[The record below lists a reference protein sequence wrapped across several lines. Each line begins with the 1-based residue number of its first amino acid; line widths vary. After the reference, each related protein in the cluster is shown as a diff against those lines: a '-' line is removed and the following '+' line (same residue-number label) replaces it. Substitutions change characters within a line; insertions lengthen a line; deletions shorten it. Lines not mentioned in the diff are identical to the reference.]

1 MRKIILILLCF
12 PVVVSAQNTDTA
24 DHVSDGEYFGLI
36 YRASTHKAYN
46 FLGLIPALCT
56 GQPTYVGEVYGGP
69 HDALC
74 IDQNG
79 NLYGTG
85 LNSGGELGI
94 GSQTATGSGAF
105 VSVPTDSAGNTIT
118 GVSQVL
124 NTGTNFGTFWTT
136 AIVMNGV
143 LELAGN
149 LQGGLRGAG
158 TAGAAVNTKFVPVTF
173 AGGAYIKKVT
183 GLYTLLA
190 LDTIGGVRVWSW
202 GGNNNLAQLGRGSS
216 PSPNYE
222 SPGLITLPGGRHAVD
237 IAGAGAYAV
246 ILLDDGEMLGI
257 GDHPTFWGGSGQG
270 SSNSPQNFS
279 SFFYTYVKTAAGT
292 EDTVKKV
299 FANDGSLY
307 YLTYDSTLWSMGDN
321 ICGTIG
327 NGQMANWATYTF
339 APAPTGGTLAPW
351 AYDNGYGPT
360 GVGELPVYTPYNVA
374 PGTHNWE
381 CGYPNTSNCWFTH
394 FVNNKHETWGWGRD
408 KAGQLVDSIGS
419 CNYTSGGLNGSRPD
433 VPDNPWPHII
443 KPFTWSSVT
452 QVNCPMCFTNPSF
465 DANCSQCSQTQG
477 TAPTV
482 NAGTAQVLSGNT
494 TSTTLAGVVT
504 GAGSTKIFNLHY
516 SFVSSTNG
524 SVPVITFPGSLTTP
538 VSGLQPGVTYTLQLT
553 ATDQVSVSNTSNMT
567 ITVGT
572 TGIGPI
578 IKGSTPNVVSLDS
591 VYHHT
596 ILAPTTAYYVLDT
609 LSLPPNSQGVF
620 NLSYASYDTVQKF
633 TGIGQQTVMVS
644 RISTTYGAPYIS
656 YQSPYITTGLSVHQS
671 EYNVTLVNG
680 LPLVRVSGFG
690 PANPIRWH
698 VMRHQ
703 NIMPL

>member
-1 MRKIILILLCF
+1 MKKLFVIFLFF
-12 PVVVSAQNTDTA
+12 PSCAFAQNSDTA

-36 YRASTHKAYN
+36 YKASTHKAYN
-46 FLGLIPALCT
+46 FLNLVPALCT
-56 GQPTYVGEVYGGP
+56 NQPTYVSEVYGGP
-69 HDALC
+69 HDAFC
-74 IDQNG
+74 TDANG

-105 VSVPTDSAGNTIT
+105 VQATTDSLGNTIT

-149 LQGGLRGAG
+149 LQGGLRGNG
-158 TAGAAVNTKFVPVTF
+158 TTGAAVNTKFVPVTF
-173 AGGAYIKKVT
+173 PGGAYIKKVT

-190 LDTIGGVRVWSW
+190 LDTIGGGRVWSW

-222 SPGLITLPGGRHAVD
+222 TPGLITLPGGRHAVD
-237 IAGAGAYAV
+237 ICGAGAYAV

-257 GDHPTFWGGSGQG
+257 GDHPTFWGGLSQG

-279 SFFYTYVKTAAGT
+279 TFFYSTVKTAAGT

-299 FANDGSLY
+299 SCNDGSIYYQTFDSVLY
-307 YLTYDSTLWSMGDN
+307 SMGDN

-381 CGYPNTSNCWFTH
+381 AGYANPSNCWFTH
-394 FVNNKHETWGWGRD
+394 FVNNKHEIWGWGRD

-465 DANCSQCSQTQG
+465 DANCSQCTQTQG
-477 TAPTV
+477 AAPTV
-482 NAGTAQVLSGNT
+482 
-494 TSTTLAGVVT
+494 
-504 GAGSTKIFNLHY
+504 GAGSNQLLAGGINSTTVAGSFAGGSGHKAFNMVWTV
-516 SFVSSTNG
+516 VSQPSG
-524 SVPVITFPGSLTTP
+524 GKAIITFPGQISTP
-538 VSGLQPGVTYTLQLT
+538 VYNLAQGTTVLQLT
-553 ATDQVSVSNTSNMT
+553 GTDQVSVSNSATVS
-567 ITVGT
+567 ITVNCASCA
-572 TGIGPI
+572 GPI
-578 IKGSTPNVVSLDS
+578 PVG
-591 VYHHT
+591 
-596 ILAPTTAYYVLDT
+596 
-609 LSLPPNSQGVF
+609 
-620 NLSYASYDTVQKF
+620 
-633 TGIGQQTVMVS
+633 S
-644 RISTTYGAPYIS
+644 RIQT
-656 YQSPYITTGLSVHQS
+656 H
-671 EYNVTLVNG
+671 
-680 LPLVRVSGFG
+680 
-690 PANPIRWH
+690 
-698 VMRHQ
+698 
-703 NIMPL
+703 